1 MTKFRVAD
9 HKTIRAKEREFLFLA
24 AEKTIFEMDPPTR
37 DLLGRWSE
45 AGDRTR
51 KEVTAWLTDLPEAE
65 REDLLDRL
73 LARRA
78 IVSTNGPAQ
87 QGPCAFTRERKIPL
101 KTLILH
107 VTEVCNLRCTYCYQ
121 AEAADREA
129 GRGQQVMSREVAQR
143 TVHFLFEHA
152 GPLEELAIVF
162 FGGEPLL
169 NFGVIQFVVDL
180 AKKKAKGSGKRV
192 SFALTT
198 NGTVLTDEIVR
209 FLDKENIGITVSI
222 DGYKAV
228 HDRYRRFPD
237 DRPSYETILP
247 KVKGLFE
254 RYHSRPVAA
263 RVTVAEEAGGV
274 GQILRHLIGLGFL
287 EAGFAPV
294 TTGHSDFQLDD
305 AAMDQL
311 LGEFK
316 GLAKAFIETARE
328 GKILGFS
335 NLIDLLVS
343 LHQGEVM
350 NYPCGAGLG
359 LFSVGPEGRLYLCQ
373 RFTGQD
379 DFCMGD
385 VFKGFDR
392 ERLAQFRREAEIS
405 NKAACKT
412 CWARTICTG
421 GCYHEACVREGSHLS
436 PNLHYCGWIRKWGE
450 VGLQAYCEIAAERP
464 EFLDML
470 CMSRG
475 YPPETNGQLE
485 ERGGGSNEEEQR
497 AEGRQQAGEA
507 AGGKGGVRDGGDR
520 RSDRH
525 ADRVYYDL

>member
-1 MTKFRVAD
+1 MTKYKIAE
-9 HKTIRAKEREFLFLA
+9 HKTIRANERDFLFLA
-24 AEKTIFEMDPPTR
+24 AEKAIFEMDPPTL

-45 AGDRTR
+45 AGERTR
-51 KEVTAWLTDLPEAE
+51 EEVTAWLTDLPEAE
-65 REDLLDRL
+65 RDEFLDGL

-78 IVSTNGPAQ
+78 IVPTNGAAPHSPYVHASE
-87 QGPCAFTRERKIPL
+87 AKIPL

-107 VTEVCNLRCTYCYQ
+107 VTEACNLRCTYCYQ
-121 AEAADREA
+121 AETAERQEA
-129 GRGQQVMSREVAQR
+129 GQQQAMSREVAQQA
-143 TVHFLFEHA
+143 VEFLFEHS
-152 GPLEELAIVF
+152 GPLEELVIVF

-169 NFGVIQFVVDL
+169 NFEAIRFVVDL
-180 AKKKAKGSGKRV
+180 ATEKGKEAGKRV

-209 FLDKENIGITVSI
+209 FLDEKNIGVTVSM
-222 DGYKAV
+222 DGYQAV

-237 DRPSYETILP
+237 GRPSYEIILP
-247 KVKGLFE
+247 KVKGLLE
-254 RYHSRPVAA
+254 RPHSRPVVA
-263 RVTVAEEAGGV
+263 RVTVAEQAGRV
-274 GQILRHLIGLGFL
+274 REILRHLIGLGFL

-305 AAMDQL
+305 AAMDHL
-311 LGEFK
+311 LEEFK
-316 GLAKAFIETARE
+316 GLATEFVEAARE
-328 GKILGFS
+328 GRFLGFS

-385 VFKGFDR
+385 VFDGFNR
-392 ERLAQFRREAEIS
+392 ERLARFRQEAEIS
-405 NKAACKT
+405 NKEACKE
-412 CWARTICTG
+412 CWARTTCTG
-421 GCYHEACVREGSHLS
+421 GCYHEACVREGSHLK

-470 CMSRG
+470 C
-475 YPPETNGQLE
+475 
-485 ERGGGSNEEEQR
+485 NEEE
-497 AEGRQQAGEA
+497 
-507 AGGKGGVRDGGDR
+507 
-520 RSDRH
+520 
-525 ADRVYYDL
+525 